1 MGDET
6 GEKKLWRGECKI
18 HRIGDLFME
27 IKKLSHMIKQHDRHD
42 DPPKGVNRTYS
53 EVIRRFHGDQNVY
66 CAVKVIVLGAP
77 GVNHE
82 RS

>member
-6 GEKKLWRGECKI
+6 GEKKFRRDECEI
-18 HRIGDLFME
+18 HRVGDLFVE
-27 IKKLSHMIKQHDRHD
+27 IKKLSHMVKQHDCHD
-42 DPPKGVNRTYS
+42 DPPKGINSVYP
-53 EVIRRFHGDQNVY
+53 EFFCRFHGNQKVY
-66 CAVKVIVLGAP
+66 CAVKVTVLGAP